1 MKHFSA
7 LLLALLI
14 LLSSCS
20 EAVPQ
25 EPEQTDTPVTENQT
39 VTPETA
45 APLTELE
52 KRASVKDT
60 LPEKD
65 YGGTE
70 FRISTKQGTL
80 YEIDAEELTGDLLN
94 DALYDR
100 NLRIEDRFNVRIVP
114 VITEA
119 GDGMTQV
126 NNVRQSIISADNTFD
141 LAATYVFTTGSII
154 TDGYYRNWLNL
165 DYNDFSKP
173 WWIHGIND
181 NFRVGDAVYAVV
193 GDMCLSTLKLTYGL
207 FYNRTRG
214 EDYGLNVSLYDTVLS
229 GNWVLDDFLSAVS
242 EVYEDTNGDTI
253 RDSEDFYGFTGECA
267 TNLDIYSFAF
277 DIPIM
282 RRNEEGKP
290 ELVFNTEKAVS
301 AAEKISRLYWEMN
314 GSYIPE
320 SDSGLPVVMFKDG
333 RALFTTTF
341 LANAFA
347 SYREMENDYSIL
359 PYPKWDENQE
369 KYMTG
374 AMDNYS
380 VLGIPITVTDPEMVS
395 IITESLNVE
404 SYRTLFSVYYEQA
417 LQNKYSRDPES
428 IEMINMLMEGRNFDF
443 STLFAGQIT
452 GMSTLFRTVI
462 NSKNADF
469 ASNYAKIAKVA
480 KKGLEKVL
488 KAYED
493 HADGN

>member
-141 LAATYVFTTGSII
+141 LAATYVFTMGSII

-333 RALFTTTF
+333 HALFTTTF

-404 SYRTLFSVYYEQA
+404 SYRTLFPVYYEQA

-452 GMSTLFRTVI
+452 EGLRRPRGRKLSQSGGQHDSIL
-462 NSKNADF
+462 D
-469 ASNYAKIAKVA
+469 IARI
-480 KKGLEKVL
+480 
-488 KAYED
+488 
-493 HADGN
+493 

>member
-1 MKHFSA
+1 MKRFSA
-7 LLLALLI
+7 LLLSMLI
-14 LLSSCS
+14 LLASCS
-20 EAVPQ
+20 EAAPQ
-25 EPEQTDTPVTENQT
+25 ETERADTPAAENQT
-39 VTPETA
+39 AVPETA

-52 KRASVKDT
+52 KRASVKDS

-65 YGGTE
+65 FGGTE
-70 FRISTKQGTL
+70 FRISTKRGTL
-80 YEIDAEELTGDLLN
+80 YEIAAEELTGDLLN

-100 NLRIEDRFNVRIVP
+100 NLRIEDRFNARIVP

-126 NNVRQSIISADNTFD
+126 NNVRQSIIAADNTFD
-141 LAATYVFTTGSII
+141 LAATYVYTTGSII
-154 TDGYYRNWLNL
+154 TDGYYRNWLNM
-165 DYNDFSKP
+165 DWNDFSMP

-229 GNWVLDDFLSAVS
+229 GNWYLDDFLGAVS

-282 RRNEEGKP
+282 RRNEAGKP

-314 GSYIPE
+314 GSFIPE
-320 SDSGLPVVMFKDG
+320 NDSGLPVVMFKDG
-333 RALFTTTF
+333 HALFTTTW
-341 LANAFA
+341 LGNAFA

-380 VLGIPITVTDPEMVS
+380 VLGMPITVDDPEMVS
-395 IITESLNVE
+395 ILTESLNVE
-404 SYRTLFSVYYEQA
+404 SYRTLFPVYYEQA

-443 STLFAGQIT
+443 STLFAMQIT
-452 GMSTLFRTVI
+452 GISTLFRTVI

-469 ASNYAKIAKVA
+469 ASNYAKIAKPSQ
-480 KKGLEKVL
+480 KGLDKVL

>member
-253 RDSEDFYGFTGECA
+253 RDSEDFYGFTGESA
-267 TNLDIYSFAF
+267 YTDEIRVGIDVDALDQQRQLKNIL
-277 DIPIM
+277 I
-282 RRNEEGKP
+282 
-290 ELVFNTEKAVS
+290 AVI
-301 AAEKISRLYWEMN
+301 E
-314 GSYIPE
+314 
-320 SDSGLPVVMFKDG
+320 
-333 RALFTTTF
+333 
-341 LANAFA
+341 
-347 SYREMENDYSIL
+347 
-359 PYPKWDENQE
+359 
-369 KYMTG
+369 
-374 AMDNYS
+374 
-380 VLGIPITVTDPEMVS
+380 
-395 IITESLNVE
+395 
-404 SYRTLFSVYYEQA
+404 
-417 LQNKYSRDPES
+417 RDHQ
-428 IEMINMLMEGRNFDF
+428 LRC
-443 STLFAGQIT
+443 
-452 GMSTLFRTVI
+452 
-462 NSKNADF
+462 
-469 ASNYAKIAKVA
+469 IAR
-480 KKGLEKVL
+480 
-488 KAYED
+488 D
-493 HADGN
+493 